1 MTSTTT
7 IENETITLTE
17 KQFKRDIKGVFW
29 KALVTTV
36 LGCATSALLTVVPFY
51 FNTNA
56 KFADIEKTQDAHSKN
71 IEDLTKVVQNLVT
84 TSAVESTKPENLSN
98 EINDI
103 KKRMDRYEEKQD
115 KILDLLIEI
124 KQKK

>member
-1 MTSTTT
+1 MSSTTVET
-7 IENETITLTE
+7 ENITLTE
-17 KQFKRDIKGVFW
+17 KQFKRDIRGVFV
-29 KALVTTV
+29 KAIITT
-36 LGCATSALLTVVPFY
+36 LIGCATTALLTVVPFY
-51 FNTNA
+51 FNTNS
-56 KFADIEKTQDAHSKN
+56 KFVDISKTQDAHSKN